1 VTRRTAVLPV
11 VIIAVLV
18 VAATLTLAFPSALPT
33 GGRSSVPTARVVHTP
48 LKLTVY
54 ATGELRAGRTLT
66 LVAPPAGGMLRL
78 VKLLPTGTSVKAGD
92 VVFEFDPAD
101 QEYNLEQQKSDLA
114 EAEQQIVKSR
124 ADTAVQESQDKLDLL
139 TARYDVRR
147 AELASAANEFIG
159 SIEAQKNQL
168 TLDEAQRRL
177 AQLEKDISSRTAT
190 NAAALAVLDEKRNKA
205 LLSMKR
211 AQSIID
217 SLVVRSPIDGVVA
230 VKDNRDMIN
239 GFFFSGMVIPEY
251 REGDTTSSGRPI
263 ADVVEAGRMQV
274 RAKVNETDRDNL
286 APGQT
291 ATVQVDSLPG
301 RTFTA
306 KVGALSGLASRGSFF
321 ETTAV
326 RQFDVT
332 FQLDQPDPA
341 MRAGASVRLVIDGRE
356 LKDALHIPRQA
367 IFEKAGKTFVY
378 LKNGDGFEKKDVRVV
393 NSTES
398 RAVING
404 LSEGDVVA
412 LVDPDLAARRT
423 TSSAPAMPAGGGSR

>member
-1 VTRRTAVLPV
+1 
-11 VIIAVLV
+11 
-18 VAATLTLAFPSALPT
+18 
-33 GGRSSVPTARVVHTP
+33 
-48 LKLTVY
+48 
-54 ATGELRAGRTLT
+54 
-66 LVAPPAGGMLRL
+66 
-78 VKLLPTGTSVKAGD
+78 VKAGD

-101 QEYNLEQQKSDLA
+101 QEYNLEQQRSDLA
-114 EAEQQIVKSR
+114 ESEQQIVKSR
-124 ADTAVQESQDKLDLL
+124 ADAAVQESQDKLDLL

-168 TLDEAQRRL
+168 TLDEARRRL

-190 NAAALAVLDEKRNKA
+190 NVAAMAVLEEKRNKA

-263 ADVVEAGRMQV
+263 ADVVEAGRMEV

-286 APGQT
+286 QPGQT

-341 MRAGASVRLVIDGRE
+341 MRAGASVRLLIDGRE

-367 IFEKAGKTFVY
+367 VFEKAGKTFVY
-378 LKNGDGFEKKDVRVV
+378 LSNGEGFEKKDVRVV

-398 RAVING
+398 RAVVNG

-423 TSSAPAMPAGGGSR
+423 TASAPAMPAAGGSR